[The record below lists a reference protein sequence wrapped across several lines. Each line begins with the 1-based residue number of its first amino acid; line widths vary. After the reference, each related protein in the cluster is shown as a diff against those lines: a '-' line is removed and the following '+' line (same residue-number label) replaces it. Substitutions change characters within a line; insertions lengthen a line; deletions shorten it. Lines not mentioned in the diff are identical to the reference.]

1 MGIFQIATQGL
12 NPMGQVETG
21 VVVPIIGAREATF
34 FGGSI
39 VWLAAMLTIWQIPQI
54 RKFSIEGRKQ

>member
-21 VVVPIIGAREATF
+21 VMVPIIGAREATF

-39 VWLAAMLTIWQIPQI
+39 VWLIAMLTIWRIPQI
-54 RKFSIEGRKQ
+54 RKFRLEGRKQ